1 MESVSNNVFLFADLA
16 PAYQEAVQKGIGY
29 DGTSYN
35 LKDGT
40 KITIVAEGYQVDA
53 PKSETVIPGVLE
65 EVADGLVPAPE
76 NDLAKTPS
84 VVSNMPATNTPEVT
98 SNAPFGYIS
107 RTISSEA
114 GSPTTQEASA
124 PSNAAPENT
133 QELPKDETLTSAPE
147 QSNTQAGDANTAP
160 TTGEANTNA

>member
-65 EVADGLVPAPE
+65 EVADGIVPAPE
-76 NDLAKTPS
+76 NDLAKTPVEALAPAAE
-84 VVSNMPATNTPEVT
+84 VVASTGGVQEEVQDVVQDDAATNEV
-98 SNAPFGYIS
+98 A
-107 RTISSEA
+107 
-114 GSPTTQEASA
+114 PTT
-124 PSNAAPENT
+124 EN
-133 QELPKDETLTSAPE
+133 APE
-147 QSNTQAGDANTAP
+147 QST
-160 TTGEANTNA
+160 EANTNA